1 MTDVD
6 SAIAPTVRQRWRA
19 GRWVISA
26 LVLITAVAALT
37 TSLTAARPGGR
48 MDPAATSPE
57 GAHALIALLRDHG
70 VDVVVAGDI
79 GAVER
84 AAQPDTLVIT
94 VQTNHLVD
102 DGVDTG
108 PVLAQSAVPVEPGDT
123 VDALHERIKIE
134 ERRLLVGTVAA
145 LARDGATVSGREVT
159 IP

>member
-70 VDVVVAGDI
+70 VDVGQALLGVS
-79 GAVER
+79 EHLRRR
-84 AAQPDTLVIT
+84 ACD
-94 VQTNHLVD
+94 
-102 DGVDTG
+102 
-108 PVLAQSAVPVEPGDT
+108 VL
-123 VDALHERIKIE
+123 
-134 ERRLLVGTVAA
+134 
-145 LARDGATVSGREVT
+145 
-159 IP
+159 